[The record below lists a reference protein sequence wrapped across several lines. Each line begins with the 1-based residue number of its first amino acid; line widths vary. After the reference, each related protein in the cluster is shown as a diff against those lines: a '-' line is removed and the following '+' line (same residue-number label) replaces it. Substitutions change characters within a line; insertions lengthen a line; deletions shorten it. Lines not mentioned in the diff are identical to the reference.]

1 MKCRNITTDKS
12 IVWFNSAGK
21 DYSSIRVHVVKSD
34 GTEIDEILQQV
45 DDTRY
50 SNQTNDCYIHI
61 YDTTHTFILYYKGS
75 YAQGTYDMY
84 GRLTF
89 SGTAYDS
96 TKSFFAWKSIKTENF
111 ATKQRSIASSLTQKL
126 SVLRSELWYS
136 INYGIPLLEK
146 QKSKL
151 TIDSFISSVVLEHD
165 DVVKILSFSSSVTN
179 HKYSCNM
186 QILSTYGE
194 IDLTI

>member
-21 DYSSIRVHVVKSD
+21 DYSSIRVHLEGKENPTIDVTLTKVTDVTYESEGYSLWISSD
-34 GTEIDEILQQV
+34 SFVLNAGGTYV
-45 DDTRY
+45 
-50 SNQTNDCYIHI
+50 S
-61 YDTTHTFILYYKGS
+61 GS
-75 YAQGTYDMY
+75 YDLY
-84 GRLTF
+84 GRLKFT
-89 SGTAYDS
+89 TITDQYDS
-96 TKSFFAWKSIKTENF
+96 AKSFFAWKSIKAENF
-111 ATKQRSIASSLTQKL
+111 ATKQHAVASSLTQKL
-126 SVLRSELWYS
+126 SILRSELWYS
-136 INYGIPLLEK
+136 INYGMPLLEK

-151 TIDSFISSVVLEHD
+151 TIDSFISSVVLDHD